1 MGNSQSILGNFSAAL
16 SLWKITLHTGN
27 RSLVGDSRFT
37 KGKVAS
43 VTGTI
48 SFLFVCV
55 SKVIPL
61 SQRSGIVEWCEDTV
75 PLGEYLIGRPGTKA
89 GAHSRYYPGDWTS
102 LDCRK
107 KVKVNWRSLCFSG
120 GPIVAPNER

>member
-1 MGNSQSILGNFSAAL
+1 MGNSRSIHGNFLAAL
-16 SLWKITLHTGN
+16 SLWEDRFRYTQEIVPLC
-27 RSLVGDSRFT
+27 VGDSHFT

-43 VTGTI
+43 VTSTI
-48 SFLFVCV
+48 SLLFLCV

-107 KVKVNWRSLCFSG
+107 KVKVN
-120 GPIVAPNER
+120 

>member
-1 MGNSQSILGNFSAAL
+1 M
-16 SLWKITLHTGN
+16 
-27 RSLVGDSRFT
+27 
-37 KGKVAS
+37 AS
-43 VTGTI
+43 VTSTI
-48 SFLFVCV
+48 SLLFLCV

-107 KVKVNWRSLCFSG
+107 KVKVNRRSSCFSV
-120 GPIVAPNER
+120 GPMVAPNER